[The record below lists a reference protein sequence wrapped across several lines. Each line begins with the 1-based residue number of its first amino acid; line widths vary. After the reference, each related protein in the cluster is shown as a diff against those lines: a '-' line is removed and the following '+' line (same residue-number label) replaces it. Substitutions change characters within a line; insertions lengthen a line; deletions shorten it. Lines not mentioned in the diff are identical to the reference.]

1 MKKIIFPLLAF
12 LFVGS
17 MAFVGCRK
25 KQEPL
30 FDQSAVDNAQADAQF
45 NDLDNIVS
53 DVMIENSNNLRT
65 TDESIGERT
74 LRFRNCG
81 TVTINTTMKTI
92 VIDFGNGSTCN
103 DGRTRRGK
111 IIINYTGRYLTPSS
125 VITTTT
131 DNYYVND
138 VKVEGVKVVT
148 NVTQPGQNPTHTV
161 SVRNGKLTFPD
172 GSVFTWQT
180 DRRRV
185 WQQGAGDL
193 NPFNDVIQITGT
205 ASGTN
210 RRGVNFTAEITTPLI
225 VKTECWLQG
234 TRKPISGVYVVTSEN
249 CQKSVDFGNGICDR
263 NVTVTTTCNGGGS
276 FTFPLN

>member
-1 MKKIIFPLLAF
+1 MKKVIFPIFAL
-12 LFVGS
+12 LFVVS
-17 MAFVGCRK
+17 LAFVGCRK

-30 FDQSAVDNAQADAQF
+30 FDQSSVDNAQADAQF

-53 DVMIENSNNLRT
+53 DVMLENNNNLRT
-65 TDESIGERT
+65 TDEGISERT

-81 TVTINTTMKTI
+81 IVTINAVTKTI
-92 VIDFGNGSTCN
+92 VIDFGTGTTCN

-111 IIINYTGRYLTPSS
+111 IIINYTGGYMTPGS

-131 DNYYVND
+131 QDYYVND

-148 NVTQPGQNPTHTV
+148 NVTQPDQVPTHTV

-172 GSVFTWQT
+172 GTTFTWQT
-180 DRRRV
+180 DRVRV
-185 WQQGAGDL
+185 WQQGYGDL
-193 NPFNDVIQITGT
+193 NPYNEVIQITGT

-210 RRGVNFTAEITTPLI
+210 RRGVNFTAEITVPI
-225 VKTECWLQG
+225 VVKTECWLQG
-234 TRKPISGVYVVTSEN
+234 IRKPVSGVYVVTSEN
-249 CQKSVDFGNGICDR
+249 AQKTVDFGNGTCDR
-263 NVTVTTTCNGGGS
+263 IVTVTITGPRGGT